1 MDVLRLLE
9 DEHDEAKSVFKKLE
23 KADGQEASRLW
34 DQLKSML
41 TLHEEMEETLFYP
54 QLKAEKPTEDLILEA
69 YQEHH
74 VMDLLIDEISALEP
88 ADEAWQPKVKV
99 LQENTEHHIEEE
111 EGELFPKVRKIW
123 DTAKRAQVGRQ
134 MEEMKERH
142 KKANKERRAA

>member
-9 DEHDEAKSVFKKLE
+9 DEHDEAKSVFKALE
-23 KADGQEASRLW
+23 KAHGAEAMRLW
-34 DQLKSML
+34 DRLKSML

-74 VMDLLIDEISALEP
+74 VMDLLIEEISALEP
-88 ADEAWQPKVKV
+88 SAEEWQPKIKV